1 MPRDPKL
8 LLSLLTA
15 CTAAAIVTAQA
26 PQTAPPAQPAPP
38 TVDSAAP
45 ARERVTASDAQ
56 LGLEVQVRLFQEL
69 GVSNLSAIVR
79 YGVVTLD
86 GMVRTEADIKR
97 AEELALQVRG
107 VNSVVNELSVAQPLS
122 VAVANDA
129 AAVRQREG
137 NDIEAAVTGSLN
149 ADAALGS
156 RSIRV
161 VVDELTNTV
170 TLTGSVATAEEKERA
185 GSLAVQAYPA
195 GQVRNQL
202 EVRQRV

>member
-1 MPRDPKL
+1 MRRDHNL

-15 CTAAAIVTAQA
+15 CTAGAIVSAQA
-26 PQTAPPAQPAPP
+26 PQPAPP
-38 TVDSAAP
+38 TVDPAAP
-45 ARERVTASDAQ
+45 ARERVTTSDAQ

-86 GMVRTEADIKR
+86 GMVRTEADLER

-107 VNSVVNELSVAQPLS
+107 VHSVVNELSVAQPLS
-122 VAVANDA
+122 VAVADDA

-137 NDIEAAVTGSLN
+137 NEIEAAVTGSLN
-149 ADAALGS
+149 SDAVIGS

-185 GSLAVQAYPA
+185 GMLAVQAYPA

-202 EVRQRV
+202 EVRQRL

>member
-1 MPRDPKL
+1 MRRDHNL

-15 CTAAAIVTAQA
+15 CTAAAIVSAQA
-26 PQTAPPAQPAPP
+26 PQAPQP
-38 TVDSAAP
+38 VESAAP
-45 ARERVTASDAQ
+45 TRERVNASDAQ

-107 VNSVVNELSVAQPLS
+107 VHSVVNELSVAQPLA

-137 NDIEAAVTGSLN
+137 NEIEAAVTSSLN

-170 TLTGSVATAEEKERA
+170 TLTGNVATAEEKERA
-185 GSLAVQAYPA
+185 GLLAVQAYP

-202 EVRQRV
+202 EVRQRL

>member
-1 MPRDPKL
+1 MRRDHNL
-8 LLSLLTA
+8 LLSLLMA
-15 CTAAAIVTAQA
+15 CTASAIVSAQA
-26 PQTAPPAQPAPP
+26 PQPAPP
-38 TVDSAAP
+38 TADSTAP
-45 ARERVTASDAQ
+45 ARERVNASDAQ

-107 VNSVVNELSVAQPLS
+107 VHSVVNELSIAQPLS

-137 NDIEAAVTGSLN
+137 NEIEAAVTGSLN
-149 ADAALGS
+149 ADATLGS

-170 TLTGSVATAEEKERA
+170 TLTGNVATPEEKDRA
-185 GSLAVQAYPA
+185 GLLAVQAYPA

-202 EVRQRV
+202 EVRQRL

>member
-1 MPRDPKL
+1 MRRDPHL
-8 LLSLLTA
+8 LISLLAA
-15 CTAAAIVTAQA
+15 CTAAAIVSAQA
-26 PQTAPPAQPAPP
+26 PETAPPPQPAAP
-38 TVDSAAP
+38 TADSAAP

-107 VNSVVNELSVAQPLS
+107 VNSVVNELSVAPPLA

-170 TLTGSVATAEEKERA
+170 TLTGSVATPAEKERA
-185 GSLAVQAYPA
+185 GMLAVQAYPA

-202 EVRQRV
+202 EVRQRL

>member
-1 MPRDPKL
+1 
-8 LLSLLTA
+8 
-15 CTAAAIVTAQA
+15 
-26 PQTAPPAQPAPP
+26 
-38 TVDSAAP
+38 
-45 ARERVTASDAQ
+45 VTASDAQ

-202 EVRQRV
+202 EVRQRL

>member
-1 MPRDPKL
+1 MRRDYNL

-15 CTAAAIVTAQA
+15 CTASAIVSAQA
-26 PQTAPPAQPAPP
+26 PQSAPPS
-38 TVDSAAP
+38 VDSSPP
-45 ARERVTASDAQ
+45 ARERVNASDAQ

-107 VNSVVNELSVAQPLS
+107 VHSVVNELSVAQPLS

-149 ADAALGS
+149 ADPTLGS

-185 GSLAVQAYPA
+185 GLLAVQAYPA

-202 EVRQRV
+202 EVRQRL